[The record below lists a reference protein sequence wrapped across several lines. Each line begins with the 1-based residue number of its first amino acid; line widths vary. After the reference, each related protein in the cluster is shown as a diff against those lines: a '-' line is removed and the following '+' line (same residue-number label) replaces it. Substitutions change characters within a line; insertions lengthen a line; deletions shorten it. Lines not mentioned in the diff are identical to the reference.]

1 MSDAYPQWGLTL
13 TYWLHLLA
21 TVVWIGGLVALSV
34 LVMPA
39 ARKSL
44 SAEDYA
50 RLLGAI
56 QPRLQQ
62 MGWFSLMVLIFT
74 GLFQMVA
81 HPNYLGFLA
90 VRNTWAVAMLTKH
103 LAVGLMI
110 ILSAYVTWWLT
121 PALQRLAL
129 LQANGREIDP
139 KQAEKLHQRE
149 EWMMQVNLL
158 LAVVILLLT
167 ALARSS

>member
-13 TYWLHLLA
+13 AYWLHLLA
-21 TVVWIGGLVALSV
+21 TVVWIGGLVALAA

-39 ARKSL
+39 ARKAL
-44 SAEDYA
+44 PAEDYA

-90 VRNTWAVAMLTKH
+90 ILNTWAVAMLVKH

-110 ILSAYVTWWLT
+110 VLSAYSTWGLL
-121 PALQRLAL
+121 PALQRMAL
-129 LQANGREIDP
+129 LRSKGREVDP
-139 KQAEKLHQRE
+139 LQAEKLHRRE
-149 EWMMQVNLL
+149 EPLMQANLL
-158 LAVVILLLT
+158 LAVLILALT